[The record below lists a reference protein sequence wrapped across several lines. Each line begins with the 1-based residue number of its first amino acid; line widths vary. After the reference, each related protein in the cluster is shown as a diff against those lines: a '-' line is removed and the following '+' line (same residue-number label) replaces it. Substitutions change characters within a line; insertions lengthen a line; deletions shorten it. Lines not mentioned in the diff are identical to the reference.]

1 MSDAND
7 LLSRRGF
14 LRIATPTAAVAACA
28 SALSC
33 GTHRVPRGGGVAE
46 HGATATRGVVLYPFD
61 LTLADWPERA
71 RRAGLTTIGL
81 HAARRFDVLRDFIE
95 GKAGR
100 RFLRQCERND
110 LAIEFELHAMGELLS
125 RELHL
130 KDPALFRVDE
140 RGDRNPDANCC
151 PSSAAALDIIASKAV
166 EWARLF
172 QPTTHRYF
180 YWPDD
185 GAQWCHCSRCRDLAA
200 SDQALR
206 VENHVLRA
214 LRAQDPRAALAHLA
228 YSHTLAAPQRVQP
241 EPGIFLEFAPIQ
253 RNHVRSIGERA
264 AATQAGAGGPDPG
277 TNAGYLDILAA
288 NLRIFGTDTAQ
299 VLEYWLDV
307 SRFSGWK
314 RPAVKL
320 PWDAAVC
327 RADIAA
333 YRALGLKHITT
344 FATFMDADYVG
355 RHGDF
360 QPVLDEYGAALR

>member
-1 MSDAND
+1 M
-7 LLSRRGF
+7 
-14 LRIATPTAAVAACA
+14 AACGNT
-28 SALSC
+28 LSC
-33 GTHRVPRGGGVAE
+33 AARGVRRGGGVE
-46 HGATATRGVVLYPFD
+46 GHRATATRGVVLYPFD

-95 GKAGR
+95 GQAGR
-100 RFLRQCERND
+100 RFLRQCEQND
-110 LAIEFELHAMGELLS
+110 LAVEYELHAMGELLS

-130 KDPALFRVDE
+130 KDPTLFRVDE
-140 RGDRNPDANCC
+140 RGNRNPDANCC

-172 QPTTHRYF
+172 RPTTHRYF

-185 GAQWCHCSRCRDLAA
+185 GAQWCHCACCRDFPA
-200 SDQALR
+200 SDQTLR

-214 LRAQDPRAALAHLA
+214 LRAQDPRATLAHLA
-228 YSHTLAAPQRVQP
+228 YSHTLAAPRRVQP
-241 EPGIFLEFAPIQ
+241 EPGLFLEFAPIQ
-253 RNHVRSIGERA
+253 RDYARSIAERT
-264 AATQAGAGGPDPG
+264 AATQSNPGGPDPG
-277 TNAGYLDILAA
+277 THGGYLDILAA
-288 NLRIFGTDTAQ
+288 NLQVFRADTAQ

-307 SRFSGWK
+307 SRFSGWR
-314 RPAVKL
+314 RPAAKL

-333 YRALGLKHITT
+333 YHALGLRHITT
-344 FATFMDADYVG
+344 FATFMDADYVC